1 MSVQPLIV
9 IFATC
14 CTKFVFSAV
23 LPMLRTTNQHG
34 LCSMSNVILCLL
46 CLMVV
51 ATVSYRKGIQ
61 EYVVTTAGSFVS
73 DESTT
78 REARTRTCKALP
90 AITEHNKYSDLPAS
104 DLPEWFQLKLRLNS
118 SQSGIFPF
126 PKVFESAEDGLLTRL
141 SLTTDFALQV
151 QHSYDGNSSN
161 YGLTN
166 SIFERYCQSSRVSS
180 HAVDSSITTTSV
192 SKITITFS
200 TEHLLADSEAMR
212 DTLTHRS
219 EHSKQ
224 NAVPIDAEMYK
235 LTIATDGT
243 VHITV
248 HASATHPSDSTT
260 SSTTTAFAH
269 KGVANALATLDQLLH
284 QTVPLRLPLRVLD
297 WPDNAWRGT
306 TCVFVT
312 FFYVLL

>member
-1 MSVQPLIV
+1 
-9 IFATC
+9 
-14 CTKFVFSAV
+14 
-23 LPMLRTTNQHG
+23 MLRTTNQHG
-34 LCSMSNVILCLL
+34 VCSMSNVILCLL

-61 EYVVTTAGSFVS
+61 EYVVSTAGSFAS
-73 DESTT
+73 DDSTAEGAST
-78 REARTRTCKALP
+78 LNCKALP

-126 PKVFESAEDGLLTRL
+126 PKVFESAEGGPLTRL
-141 SLTTDFALQV
+141 SLKTDFALQV
-151 QHSYDGNSSN
+151 QHPNGGDSLN
-161 YGLTN
+161 YGATN
-166 SIFERYCQSSRVSS
+166 SIYDRYCQSSRVSS
-180 HAVDSSITTTSV
+180 HRADSSITTTSV
-192 SKITITFS
+192 SKIIITFS
-200 TEHLLADSEAMR
+200 TGHLLADSDAMR
-212 DTLTHRS
+212 ETLAHRS

-235 LTIATDGT
+235 LTISGDGT

-248 HASATHPSDSTT
+248 HASATHPPDSTP
-260 SSTTTAFAH
+260 SISTTAFAH

-284 QTVPLRLPLRVLD
+284 QTVPLRLPVRVLD

-306 TCVFVT
+306 GAFVI
-312 FFYVLL
+312 L